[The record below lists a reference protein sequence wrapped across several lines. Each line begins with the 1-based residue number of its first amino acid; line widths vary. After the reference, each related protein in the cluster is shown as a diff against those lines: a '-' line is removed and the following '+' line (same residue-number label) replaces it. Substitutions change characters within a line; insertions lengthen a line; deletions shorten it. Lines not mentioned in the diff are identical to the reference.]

1 MNYIT
6 GDLHGETKFLW
17 NQIKLHSIKAG
28 DRVFLCG
35 DTGLVWDNCY
45 WEIESLN
52 MLNDMGIEIL
62 IVDGNHENFNLLYR
76 FPTEVRYG
84 NEVGVIRP
92 NIIHLKRGL
101 IYTIDGKSIFVMG
114 GAQSTDEYKRTIGVD
129 WWPEERQTYAEQ
141 ERALNSLD
149 DVNWTVDY
157 VITHTAPAQAEPL
170 IKRGMAEQY
179 GKLKFQL
186 DHTTEVQ
193 FLTNVC
199 KDLKFKAWYFGHFH
213 IDKSMWKFHCL
224 WTQTKIVET

>member
-6 GDLHGETKFLW
+6 RDLHGETQHLL
-17 NQIKLHSIKAG
+17 NQIKLHSIKVG

-35 DTGLVWDNCY
+35 DTGLVWNNSY
-45 WEIESLN
+45 KEIESLN

-114 GAQSTDEYKRTIGVD
+114 GAESIDKYNRIEGLS

-141 ERALNSLD
+141 EKALNSLD

-157 VITHTAPAQAEPL
+157 VITHTAPAQAERHPHPRR
-170 IKRGMAEQY
+170 INEKGVKNEEAHNSER
-179 GKLKFQL
+179 
-186 DHTTEVQ
+186 VSS
-193 FLTNVC
+193 
-199 KDLKFKAWYFGHFH
+199 
-213 IDKSMWKFHCL
+213 KSSVRNR
-224 WTQTKIVET
+224 TVGGEESSQATA